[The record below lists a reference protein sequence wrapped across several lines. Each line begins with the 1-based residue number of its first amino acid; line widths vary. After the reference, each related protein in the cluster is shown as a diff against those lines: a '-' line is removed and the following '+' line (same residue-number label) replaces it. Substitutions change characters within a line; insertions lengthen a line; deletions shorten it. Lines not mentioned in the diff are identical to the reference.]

1 MNYSEVIPVRRV
13 QAAAEAENVLDVRL
27 RHARA
32 VSEAENILDVRDLN
46 VAFRTAAGTVH
57 AVRDVSFSVRR
68 GETLA
73 LVGETSS
80 GKSVTCLGLLGLTP
94 SAPYC
99 TISGSARLA
108 ARDGKTYELVGTPE
122 RVMRQVRGRAA
133 SVIFQ
138 EPMTS
143 LNPVHTVGAQICE
156 SLRIHLDMN
165 TRAATDR
172 AAELLNQVGIS
183 DPKRRLA
190 NYPHE
195 LSGGMRQRVMIA
207 MAIACEPSLLI
218 ADEPTTALDVTI
230 QAQILELLQKLQS
243 QTRMAMIYITHNLG
257 TVAEIA
263 DRVMVMYAGRIVEQA
278 DVVELFT
285 QPRHPYSRALS
296 TRFRGFIRIVPA
308 KHRCS
313 RFPAT
318 CPIRPR
324 TRRAAPLGRAVA
336 TSNRAAAMPL
346 RRTWRTPSRAI
357 WCDASVGRKLKEPRD
372 AAATTTCSRLVAS
385 RGLAQVVPAGRRL
398 AWQTGAERQGSQR
411 CQL

>member
-1 MNYSEVIPVRRV
+1 MNLYEPIHTPVV
-13 QAAAEAENVLDVRL
+13 QPGAQADQQAD
-27 RHARA
+27 
-32 VSEAENILDVRDLN
+32 SILDVRDLN
-46 VAFRTAAGTVH
+46 VTFRTAAGTVH

-94 SAPYC
+94 PAPYC
-99 TISGSARLA
+99 TITGSARVT
-108 ARDGKTYELVGTPE
+108 ARDGNAYELVGTPE
-122 RVMRQVRGRAA
+122 RVMRRVRGGVA

-143 LNPVHTVGAQICE
+143 LNPVHTIGAQICE
-156 SLRIHLDMN
+156 SLRIHLGMN
-165 TRAATDR
+165 VRSATDR
-172 AAELLNQVGIS
+172 AADLLNQVGIS
-183 DPKRRLA
+183 DPKRRLT

-230 QAQILELLQKLQS
+230 QAQILELLEKLQAE
-243 QTRMAMIYITHNLG
+243 TRMAMIYITHNLG

-285 QPRHPYSRALS
+285 QPRHPYSRGLIHS
-296 TRFRGFIRIVPA
+296 VPRL
-308 KHRCS
+308 H
-313 RFPAT
+313 
-318 CPIRPR
+318 
-324 TRRAAPLGRAVA
+324 
-336 TSNRAAAMPL
+336 SNRARKTPL
-346 RRTWRTPSRAI
+346 FAI
-357 WCDASVGRKLKEPRD
+357 PGNVPDPTGHPPGCTFGPRCGHFEPKRCDAAVPVLQHAQPGH
-372 AAATTTCSRLVAS
+372 LV
-385 RGLAQVVPAGRRL
+385 RCVRWPEIE
-398 AWQTGAERQGSQR
+398 GAM
-411 CQL
+411 

>member
-1 MNYSEVIPVRRV
+1 MLDMNRFQPISVQPA
-13 QAAAEAENVLDVRL
+13 QAAAG
-27 RHARA
+27 
-32 VSEAENILDVRDLN
+32 AENILDVRDLN
-46 VAFRTAAGTVH
+46 VAFRTAAGKLH

-94 SAPYC
+94 PAPYC
-99 TISGSARLA
+99 TITGSARLV
-108 ARDGKTYELVGTPE
+108 ARDGRTHELVGSPE
-122 RVMRQVRGRAA
+122 REMRRVRGGVA

-156 SLRIHLDMN
+156 SLRIHLGMSAH
-165 TRAATDR
+165 AAMDR

-183 DPKRRLA
+183 DPKRRLG

-207 MAIACEPSLLI
+207 IAIACEPSLLI

-243 QTRMAMIYITHNLG
+243 QNRMSMIFITHNLG

-263 DRVMVMYAGRIVEQA
+263 DRVMVMYAGRIVEQS
-278 DVVELFT
+278 DVVSLFT
-285 QPRHPYSRALS
+285 QPRHPYSRGLIHS
-296 TRFRGFIRIVPA
+296 VPRL
-308 KHRCS
+308 H
-313 RFPAT
+313 
-318 CPIRPR
+318 
-324 TRRAAPLGRAVA
+324 
-336 TSNRAAAMPL
+336 SNRARKTPLFAIPGNVPDPAAHPPGCTFGP
-346 RRTWRTPSRAI
+346 RCGHFVPGR
-357 WCDASVGRKLKEPRD
+357 CDAAVPDLENAKPDHLVRCVRWSEIEG
-372 AAATTTCSRLVAS
+372 AA
-385 RGLAQVVPAGRRL
+385 
-398 AWQTGAERQGSQR
+398 
-411 CQL
+411 

>member
-1 MNYSEVIPVRRV
+1 MNRFDPIPVRKSH
-13 QAAAEAENVLDVRL
+13 AAV
-27 RHARA
+27 
-32 VSEAENILDVRDLN
+32 EAENILDVRDLN

-94 SAPYC
+94 PPPYC

-108 ARDGKTYELVGTPE
+108 ARDGKTHELVGMPE
-122 RVMRQVRGRAA
+122 RMMRQVRGGVA

-156 SLRIHLDMN
+156 SLRIHLGMGA
-165 TRAATDR
+165 RAATDR
-172 AAELLNQVGIS
+172 AADLLNQVGIS

-207 MAIACEPSLLI
+207 IAIACEPSLLI

-243 QTRMAMIYITHNLG
+243 QNRMSMIFVTHNLG

-263 DRVMVMYAGRIVEQA
+263 DRVMVMYAGRIVEQS
-278 DVVELFT
+278 DVVPLFT
-285 QPRHPYSRALS
+285 QPRHPYSRGLIHS
-296 TRFRGFIRIVPA
+296 VPRLHSNLA
-308 KHRCS
+308 RKSPLFAIPGNVPDPAAHPPGCTFGPRCGH
-313 RFPAT
+313 FEP
-318 CPIRPR
+318 
-324 TRRAAPLGRAVA
+324 GR
-336 TSNRAAAMPL
+336 
-346 RRTWRTPSRAI
+346 
-357 WCDASVGRKLKEPRD
+357 CDAAVPKLESAKPGHLVRCVRWPEIEG
-372 AAATTTCSRLVAS
+372 AA
-385 RGLAQVVPAGRRL
+385 
-398 AWQTGAERQGSQR
+398 
-411 CQL
+411 

>member
-1 MNYSEVIPVRRV
+1 MFDTNHLARPPVRHA
-13 QAAAEAENVLDVRL
+13 QSAAEAEN
-27 RHARA
+27 
-32 VSEAENILDVRDLN
+32 ILAVRDLN
-46 VAFRTAAGTVH
+46 VAFRTAAGPVH
-57 AVRDVSFSVRR
+57 AVRDVSFTVRR

-94 SAPYC
+94 PAPYC
-99 TISGSARLA
+99 TITGSAQLA

-122 RVMRQVRGRAA
+122 RMMRQVRGGAA

-143 LNPVHTVGAQICE
+143 LNPVHTVGTQICE
-156 SLRIHLDMN
+156 SLRIHLGMN
-165 TRAATDR
+165 PRTAMDR

-183 DPKRRLA
+183 DPRRRLT

-243 QTRMAMIYITHNLG
+243 ETRMAMIYITHNLG

-263 DRVMVMYAGRIVEQA
+263 DRVMVMYAARIVEHA
-278 DVVELFT
+278 DVVTLFT
-285 QPRHPYSRALS
+285 QPRHPYSRGL
-296 TRFRGFIRIVPA
+296 IRSVPRL
-308 KHRCS
+308 H
-313 RFPAT
+313 
-318 CPIRPR
+318 
-324 TRRAAPLGRAVA
+324 
-336 TSNRAAAMPL
+336 SNLA
-346 RRTWRTPSRAI
+346 RRTPLFAI
-357 WCDASVGRKLKEPRD
+357 PGNVPDPAAHPPGCTFGPRCGHFEPGRCDIAVPDLESVELD
-372 AAATTTCSRLVAS
+372 HLV
-385 RGLAQVVPAGRRL
+385 RCIRWPEVE
-398 AWQTGAERQGSQR
+398 GAV
-411 CQL
+411 